1 MIIPLRKSIFKM
13 SFVFKIVLM
22 LAISPITLCAQD
34 VEVTIKNIKNNKG
47 QIVIGVFRDEP
58 TYLKED
64 AFLIRKFVKK
74 DMVNGEMKIRFTM
87 EPGVYGLTLLD
98 DENNSGLM
106 EYNFIGIPKEGFGFS
121 DYYHSGFTKP
131 KFETFKFTL
140 EKGQKKNI
148 TIKVRYI

>member
-1 MIIPLRKSIFKM
+1 MIILLSKSIFKKL
-13 SFVFKIVLM
+13 FM
-22 LAISPITLCAQD
+22 LKMLLILAFAPLTLCGQD
-34 VEVTIKNIKNNKG
+34 VEVTIKDIKNNKG

-64 AFLIRKFVKK
+64 AFLTRKFVKQGI
-74 DMVNGEMKIRFTM
+74 VNGEMKVRFTM

-140 EKGQKKNI
+140 ENGQKKNI
-148 TIKVRYI
+148 TVKVRYI